1 MRLASEL
8 PSEVKQAALCV
19 APTGFLILLKGGIL
33 NLKHDIQLDIMA
45 IFSRFGRYTWKLM
58 DIETTY

>member
-8 PSEVKQAALCV
+8 PLEVKQAALCV
-19 APTGFLILLKGGIL
+19 APTGFLILLKSGIF
-33 NLKHDIQLDIMA
+33 NLKHGIQLDIMA

-58 DIETTY
+58 DVETT